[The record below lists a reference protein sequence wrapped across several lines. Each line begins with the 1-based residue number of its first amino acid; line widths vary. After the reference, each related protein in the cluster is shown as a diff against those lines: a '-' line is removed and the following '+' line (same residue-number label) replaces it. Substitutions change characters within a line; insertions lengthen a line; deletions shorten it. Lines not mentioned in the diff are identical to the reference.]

1 VDVLLVSLRED
12 VGEIQELIGAAGYHL
27 AGEILQ
33 RRGQVHPR
41 YFVGK
46 GKLEEVKAFLERS
59 PVGAVVF
66 NGELKPSQHY
76 ALERE
81 LGAECFDRVR
91 VILEIFTQRAHSREA
106 KLQVELARLKYQI
119 PFLREWIHQAE
130 VGERPGFMA
139 GGEYRVDAYYDTV
152 KRRIKKISDDL
163 EQIRREREARRAHR
177 RRKGFHLVSLAGY
190 TNAGKSSLLNALS
203 GEHVLVEDRMFTTL
217 STTTR
222 RLAGGEERILLT
234 DTVGFIDAV
243 PVWLIEAFRATLEE
257 VYQADL
263 ILLVVDGSDPFEEL
277 ERKLEVAAR
286 VMMPQVDRRRTLVA
300 VSKLDLVPEERRPVL
315 REILATSAFRQEG
328 LWVSAVTGEGL
339 APLVQTVHS
348 WFFPPV
354 DLTVEIPLGDEAM
367 RRLSWMHENAEVLTV
382 EYSNPIRVSLRCD
395 RGVQGILEGRGLRT
409 RVLSPPPTPGS

>member
-1 VDVLLVSLRED
+1 MDVLLVSLRED
-12 VGEIQELIGAAGYHL
+12 VGEIRKLIGAAGYHL

-46 GKLEEVKAFLERS
+46 GKLEEVKAFLEHS

-76 ALERE
+76 TLERE
-81 LGAECFDRVR
+81 LRAECFDRVR

-139 GGEYRVDAYYDTV
+139 GGEYRVEAYYDTV

-163 EQIRREREARRAHR
+163 DQIRREREARRAHR

-222 RLAGGEERILLT
+222 RLAGGEEKILLT
-234 DTVGFIDAV
+234 DTVGFIDEV

-263 ILLVVDGSDPFEEL
+263 ILLVVDGSDSFEEM

-300 VSKLDLVPEERRPVL
+300 VSKVDLVPEERRPVL

-328 LWVSAVTGEGL
+328 LWVSALTGGGL

-354 DLTVEIPLGDEAM
+354 DLTVEIPLGEEAM
-367 RRLSWMHENAEVLTV
+367 RHLSWMHENAEVLAV
-382 EYSNPIRVSLRCD
+382 EYSDPIRVSLRCD

-409 RVLSPPPTPGS
+409 RVLSLPPTPGS